1 MSYEGRPY
9 RDSKWPGGP
18 QRIPGRLMCAYY
30 DAGGEGIAYH
40 DADEINKGSGK
51 LNPAD
56 GSYLH
61 SFRINEGVDTSYVKF
76 RDSIDNHEFNRV
88 RPEKDMLYVGWTV
101 PGEWICYTVSVEKA
115 GLYTVELMYTSKEGG
130 RISLEADG
138 GNAVTFEVDST
149 YDAADPVDW
158 RQWHHWNKALLGE
171 IRLPRGIHVLTLR
184 TVEKG
189 NMNYAYLEFKGP
201 NAGLRKFLRI

>member
-1 MSYEGRPY
+1 MSFLESYRGKPY

-18 QRIPGRLMCAYY
+18 QRISGRLICAYY

-40 DADEINKGSGK
+40 DADEVNNGSGK
-51 LNPAD
+51 LNPVD

-76 RDSIDNHEFNRV
+76 RDSIDSHEFNLV
-88 RPEKDMLYVGWTV
+88 MPEKDMLYVGWTV
-101 PGEWICYTVSVEKA
+101 PGEWICYTVSIEEA
-115 GLYTVELMYTSKEGG
+115 GVYTVDLMYTSKEGG
-130 RISLEADG
+130 RISLEADDG
-138 GNAVTFEVDST
+138 KAVTFEVDST
-149 YDAADPVDW
+149 YDAADPLDW

-171 IRLPRGIHVLTLR
+171 IRLPQGLHVLTLR

-189 NMNYAYLEFKGP
+189 NMNYAYLEFK
-201 NAGLRKFLRI
+201 NKR